1 MVVVGNDDFQK
12 VVVAGRFVVVVV
24 WDCLENVSAFFVVE
38 FGRFVVV
45 VTALIAAFNWDPFL
59 SLEFQEFEIFD
70 D

>member
-1 MVVVGNDDFQK
+1 MVVVGNNDFQK

-24 WDCLENVSAFFVVE
+24 WDCLESVSAF

-45 VTALIAAFNWDPFL
+45 VTALMAAFNWDPFL